1 MDATRITLLAL
12 DLFGSP
18 GWSAD
23 KEIQRLYAL
32 SNHAGRHYRR
42 IILSKRHGGQRL
54 VLAPDYLLKTVQRN
68 ILKNVLSQFPLS
80 PFATAY
86 RPGCPIVSNAQPHCQ
101 QQQILKLDIENFF
114 DSISWL
120 QVIAWVPPGKCL
132 FSGVFCNMAEKQT
145 AKRNRRE
152 EILQSLAL
160 MLESSDGSQRITTA
174 KLAASVGVSEAALYR
189 HFPSKTRMFDS
200 LIEFIEDSLITRINL
215 ILKDEKDTTARLR
228 LIVLLLLGFGERN
241 PGLTRILTGHAL
253 MFEQDRLQGRINQLF
268 ERIEAQLR
276 QVLREKR
283 MREGEGYTT
292 DETLL
297 ASQLLA
303 FCEGMLSRFVRS
315 EFKYRPTDDF
325 DTRWPLIAAQ
335 LQ

>member
-1 MDATRITLLAL
+1 
-12 DLFGSP
+12 
-18 GWSAD
+18 
-23 KEIQRLYAL
+23 
-32 SNHAGRHYRR
+32 
-42 IILSKRHGGQRL
+42 
-54 VLAPDYLLKTVQRN
+54 
-68 ILKNVLSQFPLS
+68 
-80 PFATAY
+80 
-86 RPGCPIVSNAQPHCQ
+86 
-101 QQQILKLDIENFF
+101 
-114 DSISWL
+114 
-120 QVIAWVPPGKCL
+120 
-132 FSGVFCNMAEKQT
+132 MAEKQT

-241 PGLTRILTGHAL
+241 PGLTR
-253 MFEQDRLQGRINQLF
+253 LQGRINQLF

-297 ASQLLA
+297 ASQILA

-325 DTRWPLIAAQ
+325 DARWPLIAAQ

>member
-1 MDATRITLLAL
+1 MT
-12 DLFGSP
+12 
-18 GWSAD
+18 
-23 KEIQRLYAL
+23 
-32 SNHAGRHYRR
+32 
-42 IILSKRHGGQRL
+42 
-54 VLAPDYLLKTVQRN
+54 
-68 ILKNVLSQFPLS
+68 
-80 PFATAY
+80 
-86 RPGCPIVSNAQPHCQ
+86 
-101 QQQILKLDIENFF
+101 
-114 DSISWL
+114 
-120 QVIAWVPPGKCL
+120 
-132 FSGVFCNMAEKQT
+132 EKQA

-200 LIEFIEDSLITRINL
+200 LIEFIEESLLTRINL
-215 ILKDEKDTTARLR
+215 ILKDEKDTASRLR
-228 LIVLLLLGFGERN
+228 LIMQLILGFGERN

-276 QVLREKR
+276 QVIREKKI
-283 MREGEGYTT
+283 REGDSYRT
-292 DETLL
+292 DEAVL

-315 EFKYRPTDDF
+315 EFKYLPTCDF
-325 DTRWPLIAAQ
+325 DARWPLIAAQ